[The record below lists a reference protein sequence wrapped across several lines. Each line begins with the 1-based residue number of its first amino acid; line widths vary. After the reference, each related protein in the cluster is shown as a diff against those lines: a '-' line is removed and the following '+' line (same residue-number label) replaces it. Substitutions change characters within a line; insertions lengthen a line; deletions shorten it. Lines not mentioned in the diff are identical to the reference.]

1 MLEKLTAAWRA
12 RRVLLIGEADVQAL
26 YTEAL
31 LLALGARPA
40 RIPPDARAQTLNR
53 ALCTGR
59 ISAVIIP
66 SAHALAQEGS
76 LSAQLSVLHLI
87 LSELREAGVPLCIL
101 CSHEDVYAPGGDA
114 WQAEEPAPLGGRTR
128 EGLYQAILQLYADG
142 FSRGLLGDPVSTLIC
157 RQAPCLGSTHEHVR
171 QYAAWCRAILHGDAP
186 VIEHPAAQ
194 GTFLHPLDAAL
205 GALCLGAGALEG
217 EAGFTGSFNIAPGTQ
232 NLCANRSAC
241 TFLTASEGCTRA
253 AQETHPPR
261 STPSSPLCGAKLR
274 QLCGYSPML
283 NARQALSFLMEHE
296 RALAV
301 SDSAAQIKRREQAEQ
316 FLSILA

>member
-31 LLALGARPA
+31 LLALGVRPA

-101 CSHEDVYAPGGDA
+101 CSHEDVYAPGGDT
-114 WQAEEPAPLGGRTR
+114 WQAEEHAPLGGRTR

-142 FSRGLLGDPVSTLIC
+142 FSRGLLGDPVNALIC
-157 RQAPCLGSTHEHVR
+157 RHAPCLGSTHEHVR

-194 GTFLHPLDAAL
+194 GTFLHPLDAML
-205 GALCLGAGALEG
+205 GALCAGARFFEG
-217 EAGFTGSFNIAPGTQ
+217 NPLAAGCFNIAPEAK
-232 NLCANRSAC
+232 NCCANRSAY
-241 TFLTASEGCTRA
+241 LHLAAAEGAERA
-253 AQETHPPR
+253 PQEAYPPR
-261 STPSSPLCGAKLR
+261 RPQHTPLDGDKLRRLCGSAPALDAK
-274 QLCGYSPML
+274 QS
-283 NARQALSFLMEHE
+283 LSFLMETE
-296 RALAV
+296 RALSLGKEAACAAL
-301 SDSAAQIKRREQAEQ
+301 SAQAQALLETIK
-316 FLSILA
+316 